1 MYLILLDDPSKMSK
15 FISDFTQIV
24 DAFNKLANGFFR
36 TYPEDVP
43 FVVDDMR
50 RFYDVLPLGEIIKSL
65 GKSHGFTS
73 KRLKWTTQTFERN
86 EHEFMDN
93 DFNM

>member
-1 MYLILLDDPSKMSK
+1 MHSASGHDRKAHCWLSL
-15 FISDFTQIV
+15 T
-24 DAFNKLANGFFR
+24 R

-50 RFYDVLPLGEIIKSL
+50 RFYEVLPLGEIKAL

-73 KRLKWTTQTFERN
+73 RLKWKAQEGNLN
-86 EHEFMDN
+86 ELETIS
-93 DFNM
+93 

>member
-1 MYLILLDDPSKMSK
+1 MILLDDPSKMSE

-65 GKSHGFTS
+65 GKSHGS
-73 KRLKWTTQTFERN
+73 SQTFE
-86 EHEFMDN
+86 
-93 DFNM
+93 